1 MREKKKKRS
10 KGELKKKRKIRG
22 PVLWFSYLL
31 LPAVVLDKLC
41 SLQGLGFLDCE
52 LRIIIPGSESGSKTI
67 ASVKMHLRVLRAGLV
82 GKYGYENLGVSLFLP
97 LAPTPLSRTPFFP
110 FFGPSL
116 PCFTMSGPLLTFVL
130 VQECPILRNS
140 PIKARLRCRNFP
152 KSITHGPGQQVPL
165 PPGSLSTVHSNYWT
179 YPLLP
184 CFILSQTT
192 QIHVTYVLLPFFS
205 GFSPF
210 GLLVWRNKN
219 PPRVPS
225 ILFFLT
231 SSEKLITW
239 TPPFTSSQWSA
250 FISLQT
256 RLGVP
261 NPYTTP
267 ITFHFPSAFGKSS
280 VQRCLGFLSFSLSTL
295 MSGPQAHGPSWKQ
308 FVAISAAKP

>member
-165 PPGSLSTVHSNYWT
+165 PPGSRSTVHSNYWT

-231 SSEKLITW
+231 SSEKLITR
-239 TPPFTSSQWSA
+239 TPPLYFLSVERIHQPTNTPGCPQPLHNSHHLP
-250 FISLQT
+250 FPISLWKKQ
-256 RLGVP
+256 RAALP
-261 NPYTTP
+261 RFPLLLA
-267 ITFHFPSAFGKSS
+267 FHAY
-280 VQRCLGFLSFSLSTL
+280 VRT
-295 MSGPQAHGPSWKQ
+295 SGPWS
-308 FVAISAAKP
+308 FVEAIRCYLCS

>member
-1 MREKKKKRS
+1 MKTLGCLS
-10 KGELKKKRKIRG
+10 FC
-22 PVLWFSYLL
+22 LWHPLHFPEPPFFHSLDPPCPALL
-31 LPAVVLDKLC
+31 C
-41 SLQGLGFLDCE
+41 QGLYWHLFWYKNVPSSETHPSRPDCDAATSLNPSPTVLASRCLCPQAPAALCILIIGLTPFCLVLYYHRQHKSMSLTCCYHSSLDF
-52 LRIIIPGSESGSKTI
+52 
-67 ASVKMHLRVLRAGLV
+67 H
-82 GKYGYENLGVSLFLP
+82 P
-97 LAPTPLSRTPFFP
+97 LASW
-110 FFGPSL
+110 FG
-116 PCFTMSGPLLTFVL
+116 
-130 VQECPILRNS
+130 EI
-140 PIKARLRCRNFP
+140 
-152 KSITHGPGQQVPL
+152 
-165 PPGSLSTVHSNYWT
+165 
-179 YPLLP
+179 
-184 CFILSQTT
+184 
-192 QIHVTYVLLPFFS
+192 
-205 GFSPF
+205 
-210 GLLVWRNKN
+210 KN